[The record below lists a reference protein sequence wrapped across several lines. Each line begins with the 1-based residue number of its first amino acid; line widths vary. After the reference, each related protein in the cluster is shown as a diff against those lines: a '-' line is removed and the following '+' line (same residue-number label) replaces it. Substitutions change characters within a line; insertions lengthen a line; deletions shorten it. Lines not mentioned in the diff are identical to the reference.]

1 MKRIFNLTS
10 RFGILTVLGIVLL
23 LASASCSRR
32 AATQAHA
39 DWTYDAVLYE
49 MNVRQFTPEGTF
61 AAAAQQLPRLRD
73 LGVDIVWLMPIHP
86 IGEKGRKG
94 SLGSYYAIR
103 DYMDV
108 NPEMGTMADFEQF
121 LDRAHELGLR
131 VILDYVANH
140 TSPDAAWVTERPS
153 EWYVRDS
160 TGAPAVQYDWTDI
173 AKLNYET
180 PGVRD
185 AMLDV
190 LKFWVGK
197 GVDGFRCD
205 VAMEVPHDYWEYA
218 FAQIRAIR
226 PDLFLLAEAE
236 GPQFHADGF
245 DATYAWDL
253 HHVLNDIAQGK
264 KSAADLRVL
273 LAKYGEEFPASAY
286 RMMFTSNHDE
296 NSWNGTEFERM
307 GDAAATMAALTYV
320 LPQSLPLIYTGQE
333 IGYDHRFAFFEK
345 DPVPAWEPNEWSEF
359 YKRLNALRHANPAL
373 AGGERGGEMTYMGG
387 AVADVM
393 AFTRTAGDNKVVCLF
408 NLSGSP
414 QAVIPTVEVGGD
426 FIDAMTGEPH
436 PIVPGEEFSL
446 GPWEYLILINN

>member
-1 MKRIFNLTS
+1 
-10 RFGILTVLGIVLL
+10 
-23 LASASCSRR
+23 
-32 AATQAHA
+32 
-39 DWTYDAVLYE
+39 

-140 TSPDAAWVTERPS
+140 TSPDAAWVAEQPA

-218 FAQIRAIR
+218 FAQIRALR

-253 HHVLNDIAQGK
+253 HHVLNGIAQGK

-373 AGGERGGEMTYMGG
+373 AGGERGGDMTYMGG

-408 NLSGSP
+408 NLSGAS
-414 QAVIPTVEVGGD
+414 QSVIPTVQVGGD

-436 PIVPGEEFSL
+436 SIVPGEEFSL
-446 GPWEYLILINN
+446 GPWEYFILVNN

>member
-1 MKRIFNLTS
+1 MKRIFNLAS

-140 TSPDAAWVTERPS
+140 TSPDAAWVTERPA

-264 KSAADLRVL
+264 KSASDLRVL

-414 QAVIPTVEVGGD
+414 QAVIPTAEVGGD

>member
-1 MKRIFNLTS
+1 MKRL
-10 RFGILTVLGIVLL
+10 LHLLYAALL
-23 LASASCSRR
+23 LAGAACTRNSAPEEPALWAS
-32 AATQAHA
+32 
-39 DWTYDAVLYE
+39 DAVLYE
-49 MNVRQFTPEGTF
+49 MNVRQLTPEGTF
-61 AAAAQQLPRLRD
+61 AAAERQLPRLRD
-73 LGVDIVWLMPIHP
+73 MGVDIVWLMPVYP
-86 IGEKGRKG
+86 IGELGRKG

-103 DYMDV
+103 DYCDI
-108 NPEMGTMADFEQF
+108 NPEFGTMADFERF
-121 LDRAHELGLR
+121 LARAHELGLR

-140 TSPDAAWVTERPS
+140 TSPDAAWVTERPA

-173 AKLNYET
+173 AKLNYDT
-180 PGVRD
+180 PAVRE

-205 VAMEVPHDYWEYA
+205 VAMEVPHDYWQDA

-245 DATYAWDL
+245 NATYGWEL
-253 HHVLNDIAQGK
+253 HHMLNDIAQGK

-273 LAKYGEEFPASAY
+273 LGKYGEEYPASAF

-333 IGYDHRFAFFEK
+333 IGYDHRFAFFDK
-345 DPVPAWEPNEWSEF
+345 DPVPAWEPNRWTEF
-359 YKRLNALRHANPAL
+359 YTKLNALRHGNPAL
-373 AGGERGGEMTYMGG
+373 ASGASVAEMNYMGG
-387 AVADVM
+387 AVADLM
-393 AFTRTAGDNKVVCLF
+393 AFTRTSGDNKVVCLF
-408 NLSGSP
+408 NLSARP
-414 QAVIPTVEVGGD
+414 QPVIPTVEAGGEYT
-426 FIDAMTGEPH
+426 DAMTGERRT
-436 PIVPGEEFSL
+436 IVPGEEFSL
-446 GPWEYLILINN
+446 GPWEYLILTNN

>member
-1 MKRIFNLTS
+1 MKRIFNLAS
-10 RFGILTVLGIVLL
+10 RFGTLTVLGIVLL

-140 TSPDAAWVTERPS
+140 TSPDAAWVTERPA

-359 YKRLNALRHANPAL
+359 YKRLNVLRHANPAL

>member
-1 MKRIFNLTS
+1 MKRLFNLLFAALILAASCTS
-10 RFGILTVLGIVLL
+10 RP
-23 LASASCSRR
+23 
-32 AATQAHA
+32 QAPA
-39 DWTYDAVLYE
+39 EWAGSTVLYE

-61 AAAAQQLPRLRD
+61 AAAERQLPRLRE
-73 LGVDIVWLMPIHP
+73 LGVDIVWLMPVYP

-103 DYMDV
+103 DYRAI
-108 NPEMGTMADFEQF
+108 NPEFGTMADFERF
-121 LDRAHELGLR
+121 LDRAHKLGMR

-140 TSPDAAWVTERPS
+140 TSPDHAWVTEMPS

-160 TGAPAVQYDWTDI
+160 TGVPVVQYDWTDI
-173 AKLNYET
+173 AKLNYAT
-180 PGVRD
+180 PAVRE
-185 AMLDV
+185 AMFDV
-190 LKFWVGK
+190 LKFWTDK

-205 VAMEVPHDYWEYA
+205 AAKEMPDDFWTDA
-218 FAQIRAIR
+218 FVRLRAVR

-245 DATYAWDL
+245 DATYGWEL
-253 HHVLNDIAQGK
+253 HHVLNGIAQGK
-264 KSAADLRVL
+264 QSAADLREL
-273 LAKYGEEFPASAY
+273 LGKYAEEYPAQAF

-345 DPVPAWEPNEWSEF
+345 DPVPAWEPNRWTAF
-359 YKRLNALRHANPAL
+359 YTKLNALRHDNPAL
-373 AGGERGGEMTYMGG
+373 ASGAAGGEMAYMGG
-387 AVADVM
+387 AVSDLM

-408 NLSGSP
+408 NLSARQQP
-414 QAVIPTVEVGGD
+414 VIPTVEVGGEYT
-426 FIDAMTGEPH
+426 DAMTGAKRT
-436 PIVPGEEFSL
+436 IVPGEEFAL
-446 GPWEYLILINN
+446 GPWEYLILVN

>member
-1 MKRIFNLTS
+1 MI
-10 RFGILTVLGIVLL
+10 
-23 LASASCSRR
+23 
-32 AATQAHA
+32 
-39 DWTYDAVLYE
+39 YE
-49 MNVRQFTPEGTF
+49 VNVRQFTPEGTF

-73 LGVDIVWLMPIHP
+73 LGVDIVWIMPIHP

-140 TSPDAAWVTERPS
+140 TSPDAAWVTERPA

-190 LKFWVGK
+190 LTFWVGK

>member
-1 MKRIFNLTS
+1 MKRLFNLL
-10 RFGILTVLGIVLL
+10 FAALL
-23 LASASCSRR
+23 LAASCTSRP
-32 AATQAHA
+32 QAPA
-39 DWTYDAVLYE
+39 EWAGSTVLYE

-61 AAAAQQLPRLRD
+61 AAAERQLPRLRE
-73 LGVDIVWLMPIHP
+73 LGVDIVWLMPVYP

-103 DYMDV
+103 DYRAI
-108 NPEMGTMADFEQF
+108 NPEFGTMADFERF
-121 LDRAHELGLR
+121 LDRAHKLGMR

-140 TSPDAAWVTERPS
+140 TSPDHAWVTEMPS

-160 TGAPAVQYDWTDI
+160 TGVPVVQYDWTDI
-173 AKLNYET
+173 AKLNYAT
-180 PGVRD
+180 PAVRE
-185 AMLDV
+185 AMFDV
-190 LKFWVGK
+190 LKFWTDK

-205 VAMEVPHDYWEYA
+205 AAKEMPDDFWTDA
-218 FAQIRAIR
+218 FVRLRAVR

-245 DATYAWDL
+245 DATYGWEL
-253 HHVLNDIAQGK
+253 HHVLNGIAQGK
-264 KSAADLRVL
+264 QSAADLREL
-273 LAKYGEEFPASAY
+273 LGKYAEEYPAQAF

-345 DPVPAWEPNEWSEF
+345 DPVPAWEPNRWTAF
-359 YKRLNALRHANPAL
+359 YTKLNALRHDNPAL
-373 AGGERGGEMTYMGG
+373 ASGAAGGEMAYMGG
-387 AVADVM
+387 AVSDLM

-408 NLSGSP
+408 NLSARQQP
-414 QAVIPTVEVGGD
+414 VIPTVEVGGEYT
-426 FIDAMTGEPH
+426 DAMTGAKRT
-436 PIVPGEEFSL
+436 IVPGEEFAL
-446 GPWEYLILINN
+446 GPWEYLILVN

>member
-1 MKRIFNLTS
+1 M
-10 RFGILTVLGIVLL
+10 

-140 TSPDAAWVTERPS
+140 TSPDAAWVTERPA

-190 LKFWVGK
+190 LTFWVGK

>member
-1 MKRIFNLTS
+1 MKRLFNLL
-10 RFGILTVLGIVLL
+10 FAALL
-23 LASASCSRR
+23 LAASCTSRP
-32 AATQAHA
+32 QAPA
-39 DWTYDAVLYE
+39 EWAGSTVLYE

-61 AAAAQQLPRLRD
+61 AAAERQLPRLRE
-73 LGVDIVWLMPIHP
+73 LGVDIVWLMPVYP

-103 DYMDV
+103 DYRAI
-108 NPEMGTMADFEQF
+108 NPEFGTMADFERF
-121 LDRAHELGLR
+121 LDRAHKLGMR

-140 TSPDAAWVTERPS
+140 TSPDHAWVTEMPA

-160 TGAPAVQYDWTDI
+160 TGVPVVQYDWTDI
-173 AKLNYET
+173 AKLNYAT
-180 PGVRD
+180 PAVRE
-185 AMLDV
+185 AMFDV
-190 LKFWVGK
+190 LKFWTDK

-205 VAMEVPHDYWEYA
+205 AAKEMPDDFWTDA
-218 FAQIRAIR
+218 FVRLRAVR

-245 DATYAWDL
+245 DATYGWEL
-253 HHVLNDIAQGK
+253 HHVLNGIAQGK
-264 KSAADLRVL
+264 QSAADLREL
-273 LAKYGEEFPASAY
+273 LGKYAEEYPAQAF

-345 DPVPAWEPNEWSEF
+345 DPVPAWEPNRWTAF
-359 YKRLNALRHANPAL
+359 YTKLNALRHDNPAL
-373 AGGERGGEMTYMGG
+373 ASGAAGGEMAYMGG
-387 AVADVM
+387 AVSDLM

-408 NLSGSP
+408 NLSARQQP
-414 QAVIPTVEVGGD
+414 VIPTVEVGGEYT
-426 FIDAMTGEPH
+426 DAMTGAKRT
-436 PIVPGEEFSL
+436 IVPGEEFAL
-446 GPWEYLILINN
+446 GPWEYLILVN